1 MIGWMVQALVATS
14 LLLLLVMA
22 LRGPVA
28 RAFGPRA
35 AYALWALPALRM
47 ILPPLPGWHMLAVP
61 VWHWNA
67 EHKIVGLVVPSTA
80 ERLAAEAP
88 LPLIETAPTHV
99 VTIPWPMLLVTLWLG
114 VALVWFGWQM
124 LRYRAF
130 LGRALDSSRRL
141 SRECG
146 IDILISKQ
154 VDGPVAAG
162 VLRRRIFLPDDFMT
176 RYAPAERRLALLHEA
191 AHHDRRDLLA
201 NLAALAV
208 LALHWWNPLAYR
220 AYRLFR
226 ADQELACDATVL
238 ADVGKAD
245 RHAYGSAVV
254 KSVSAR
260 MPGVACA
267 LSHKA
272 ELKSRLRAMASAPIG
287 KSKLWLG
294 AALAVGLV
302 GTGLLVTA
310 SGQAAPQVGSMSS
323 PDIDA
328 IRADAEQAR
337 QEGLRAADEAREE
350 ARVARDE
357 ARQAAQQGREEA
369 RIARSEA
376 RRLADVERDTAR
388 RQVDH
393 GRMAAEQAMT
403 SVAATRHR
411 MAAQC
416 AASGKTVSEDADWT
430 TLALCGD
437 SVDAIV
443 HRSLAA
449 AKVERDS
456 ALEQASAARAQA
468 NAERT
473 SALAEAA
480 RERQLAA
487 SQRNSSF

>member
-22 LRGPVA
+22 LRGPIA

-61 VWHWNA
+61 VWHWRP
-67 EHKIVGLVVPSTA
+67 EVKIVGLVTPSAA
-80 ERLAAEAP
+80 ERLAAAAP
-88 LPLIETAPTHV
+88 LPLIEAAPV
-99 VTIPWPMLLVTLWLG
+99 QVATIPWPMLLMTIWLG

-130 LGRALDSSRRL
+130 LGRALDSSWRL

-191 AHHDRRDLLA
+191 AHHDRRDLVA

-208 LALHWWNPLAYR
+208 LALLWWNPLAYR

-287 KSKLWLG
+287 RSKLWLG
-294 AALAVGLV
+294 AAVAVGLV

-310 SGQAAPQVGSMSS
+310 SGQAAAQVGTMSS
-323 PDIDA
+323 PDIEA

-337 QEGLRAADEAREE
+337 QEGQRAAEEAREE
-350 ARVARDE
+350 ARAARDE
-357 ARQAAQQGREEA
+357 AREAAQQGREEA
-369 RIARSEA
+369 RAARSEA
-376 RRLADVERDTAR
+376 HRLADVQRDTE
-388 RQVDH
+388 H
-393 GRMAAEQAMT
+393 GRMASEQAMT
-403 SVAATRHR
+403 SVAETRHR

-416 AASGKTVSEDADWT
+416 AASGKRVSEDADWT
-430 TLALCGD
+430 SLALCGD
-437 SVDAIV
+437 SVNAIV

-449 AKVERDS
+449 AKVERDA
-456 ALEQASAARAQA
+456 ALEEAAADRAQA

-473 SALAEAA
+473 QALAEAA
-480 RERQLAA
+480 RERAFAA
-487 SQRNSSF
+487 AQRDSSF